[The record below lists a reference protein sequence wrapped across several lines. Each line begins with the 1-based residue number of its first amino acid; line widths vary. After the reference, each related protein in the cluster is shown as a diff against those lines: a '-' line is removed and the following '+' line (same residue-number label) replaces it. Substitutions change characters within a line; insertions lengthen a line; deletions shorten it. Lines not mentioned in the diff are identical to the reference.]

1 MKETGLVQLKSLLPI
16 NYPGHN
22 ILTEDI
28 GIIYGIDNCKCKR
41 KGKIF
46 KILGRLSKSE
56 IRGAAMQFNLNKIK
70 INIEQ
75 PYNKIALDFIDEFSS
90 LLRKH
95 KNFKKYPDLHFLS
108 LWSSKKEILKKKE
121 LL

>member
-16 NYPGHN
+16 SYPGHN

-56 IRGAAMQFNLNKIK
+56 IRGCSDAI
-70 INIEQ
+70 
-75 PYNKIALDFIDEFSS
+75 
-90 LLRKH
+90 
-95 KNFKKYPDLHFLS
+95 
-108 LWSSKKEILKKKE
+108 
-121 LL
+121 